1 MLTEPT
7 LDRLRAL
14 HLGAMADAYRTQL
27 QDPAIGS
34 LSFDERVG
42 LLVDAE
48 HLSRDNRKLA
58 RRMKEAKLR
67 MPQACLEDIEYAPR
81 RELDRPLIRQLA
93 TGQWIAEHRNVL
105 ITGATGVGKTYLACA
120 LGQHAC
126 RHGFRA
132 LYRRLPR
139 FFQELALARADGSYP
154 TLLARLARVDVLL
167 LDDWGIAALTD
178 VQRQDLLEVM
188 EDRDATRSTI
198 ITSQLPRHQW
208 HAYLGDPTIADAVLD
223 RLVHNA
229 FTLTLK
235 GPSRRKDTG
244 ASR

>member
-58 RRMKEAKLR
+58 RRLKEAKLR

-81 RELDRPLIRQLA
+81 RELDRPLIR
-93 TGQWIAEHRNVL
+93 
-105 ITGATGVGKTYLACA
+105 
-120 LGQHAC
+120 
-126 RHGFRA
+126 
-132 LYRRLPR
+132 
-139 FFQELALARADGSYP
+139 
-154 TLLARLARVDVLL
+154 
-167 LDDWGIAALTD
+167 
-178 VQRQDLLEVM
+178 
-188 EDRDATRSTI
+188 
-198 ITSQLPRHQW
+198 
-208 HAYLGDPTIADAVLD
+208 
-223 RLVHNA
+223 
-229 FTLTLK
+229 
-235 GPSRRKDTG
+235 
-244 ASR
+244 